1 HRLLY
6 YREAVSGVA
15 TMKTVNSAA
24 MTFLA
29 MIAAAPALA
38 QEAETFVG
46 SICEID
52 TSPLNV
58 PYKTPDGTRS
68 AFTFNTQ
75 KDCTGVASQ
84 RNIKL
89 VCVSP
94 PLPDWKFGN
103 RSAKNFPCTINP
115 VQCGLSPKPTDNAN
129 PPFVTTFDS
138 QLKVQSGVATLTCFY
153 KP

>member
-1 HRLLY
+1 MK
-6 YREAVSGVA
+6 SINSVA
-15 TMKTVNSAA
+15 MA
-24 MTFLA
+24 FLA
-29 MIAAAPALA
+29 VIAAAPALA

-52 TSPLNV
+52 TSPLKV
-58 PYKTPDGTRS
+58 PYTSPDGTPS
-68 AFTFNTQ
+68 IFTFNSQ
-75 KDCTGVASQ
+75 KDCTGAASK

-89 VCVSP
+89 TCTA
-94 PLPDWKFGN
+94 PLGSGWTFGS

-115 VQCGLSPKPTDNAN
+115 DQCGISPKPTDTAN
-129 PPFVTTFDS
+129 LPYVTTIES